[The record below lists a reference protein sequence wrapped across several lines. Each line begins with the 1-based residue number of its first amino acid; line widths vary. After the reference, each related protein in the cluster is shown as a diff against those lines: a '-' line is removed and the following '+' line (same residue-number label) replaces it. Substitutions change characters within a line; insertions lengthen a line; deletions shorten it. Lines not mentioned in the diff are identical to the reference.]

1 MSNKP
6 IERGN
11 PLSRNRLLLGALV
24 ATTALAA
31 GAAPVALAD
40 QEARESDRAVR
51 QGLERLVTAHG
62 FPSAMASV
70 RERDGRTR
78 FLAPRAGERV
88 PVDGQVRIGSAGK
101 MFVSAVVMQLVA
113 EGKVDLDAP
122 VETYLPGLVR
132 GEGFDGREIAVHQ
145 LLQHTSGIPEYT
157 DVVADDV
164 LAIRHTHYEPH
175 ELLDVALA
183 RPRTVPQNEKTYYSN
198 TNYVL
203 AGLLVQRVTGRP
215 LGEEITRRVIEPL
228 GLRETYWPGVGEE
241 RIREA
246 HPRGYV
252 VKDGTRTDISDLD
265 PSWAWSAGN
274 LVASPSDLNKFLAA
288 LVGGRLVAPEQLARM
303 QRTVEADRFPSTWH
317 YGLGLMKIDLS
328 CGGHAWGHG
337 GDIDGYETRDAVTE
351 DGRAAT
357 VVVTALP
364 DSNEQVEAVNEVL
377 DTALCA
383 R

>member
-1 MSNKP
+1 MSRK
-6 IERGN
+6 
-11 PLSRNRLLLGALV
+11 RLLLSALV
-24 ATTALAA
+24 AATATATALAA
-31 GAAPVALAD
+31 TTTAITPIALAN
-40 QEARESDRAVR
+40 QESQQNDRAVR
-51 QGLERLVTAHG
+51 QGLEQLVTAHN
-62 FPSAMASV
+62 FPSAMASI

-88 PVDGQVRIGSAGK
+88 PVNGQVRIGSASK
-101 MFVSAVVMQLVA
+101 MFVSAVIMQLVA

-122 VETYLPGLVR
+122 VETYLPDLVR

-157 DVVADDV
+157 DVVADDI
-164 LAIRHTHYEPH
+164 LAIQHTYYEPH
-175 ELLDVALA
+175 DLLDVALA
-183 RPRTVPQNEKTYYSN
+183 RPRTVPQNEKAYYSN

-215 LGEEITRRVIEPL
+215 LGEEITRRVITPL
-228 GLRETYWPGVGEE
+228 DLRETYWPTAGEE

-246 HPRGYV
+246 HPRGYL
-252 VKDGTRTDISDLD
+252 VKDGARTDISDLD

-303 QRTVEADRFPSTWH
+303 QQTVEAHKFPTTWH

-364 DSNEQVEAVNEVL
+364 DSNEQVEAVNNVL

-383 R
+383 K